1 MLAGN
6 STSDVDSP
14 ADGGES
20 RSNPPPISST
30 RTVVVAG
37 DEDDPAVWRGSGEN
51 GVAEA
56 AAVAAAEDGKVS
68 RAAAD
73 PAVATSACCR
83 ALPSA
88 SRRPVEAPVRGGA
101 DEADEVERASQ
112 QQLQL

>member
-37 DEDDPAVWRGSGEN
+37 DDPAVWRGSGEN
-51 GVAEA
+51 GVAE

-101 DEADEVERASQ
+101 DEADEDEVERASQ
-112 QQLQL
+112 QQLLQL